1 METSVNLE
9 KAVFKVREQKNLMII
24 IGKTL
29 EIRSYV
35 YLINICKKE

>member
-29 EIRSYV
+29 EIRSFV
-35 YLINICKKE
+35 YRINICKKE